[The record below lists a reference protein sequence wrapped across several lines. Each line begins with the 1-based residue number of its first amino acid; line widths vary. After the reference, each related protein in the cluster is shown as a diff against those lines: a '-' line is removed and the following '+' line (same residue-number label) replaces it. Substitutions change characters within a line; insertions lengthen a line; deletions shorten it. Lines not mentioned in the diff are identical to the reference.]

1 MLNRLSIRNYALID
15 ALDIQFDNGL
25 NILTGE
31 TGAGKSIIMGG
42 LSLIL
47 GQRAEGRHFFD
58 PGKKCIIEGYFDVS
72 NYQLVAF
79 FDEQDLD
86 YEKETIIRREI
97 SPDGKSRA
105 FVNDTP
111 VTLQTLKALAERL
124 IDIHSQHATL
134 QLNTEAFQL
143 LTLDSVA
150 LNSAF
155 RQTYTVRYQ
164 AYKAAQARL
173 EALEQ
178 RSHQADVEADYHQ
191 FIYDELAKANLE
203 ADEQE
208 RMEIEQSQLE
218 HAEEIKRGLLG
229 AVYALRDQEVNA
241 LALLRESLQN
251 LQQAERFMPS
261 LAAEVGRLNS
271 AIIELKDL
279 SEEVGRYEEEVVL
292 DEGRLAA
299 VSERLDLLY
308 MLQQKHRVEDVT
320 ALIALREELREKL
333 ERRSSDEET
342 MAKLKEEVAML
353 WSQLNDAAGKLSES
367 RKAVVPRV
375 VDEVERLLQAV
386 GMPNSKLAIAVEAL
400 EGDALRDTGGDRV
413 TFRFSANKGQPL
425 QPVSKV
431 ASGGELSRLML
442 AIKSLVANTS
452 ALPTII
458 FDEID
463 TGISGEVALRVGEV
477 MERMAD
483 HMQVIAITHLPQI
496 ASRGKAH
503 FKVYKKEIANK
514 TATSLVQ
521 LGQQDRVLEIAQML
535 SGANPG
541 EAAMQHAAEL
551 LTRSDTEDR
560 PPAGRQG
567 RPK

>member
-15 ALDIQFDNGL
+15 TLDIQFDGGL

-58 PGKKCIIEGYFDVS
+58 AGKKCVIEGYFDVT
-72 NYQLVAF
+72 NYQLTAF
-79 FDEQDLD
+79 FDDQDLD

-143 LTLDSVA
+143 LTLDSIARNGA
-150 LNSAF
+150 L
-155 RQTYTVRYQ
+155 RQ
-164 AYKAAQARL
+164 AYATCYQRYKAVQAEL

-178 RSHQADVEADYHQ
+178 AARRADAEADYHQ
-191 FIYDELAKANLE
+191 YVHDELAKADLQH
-203 ADEQE
+203 DEQE
-208 RMEIEQSQLE
+208 RLETERSQLE

-229 AVYALRDQEVNA
+229 AVYGLQDQEMNA
-241 LALLRESLQN
+241 LALLKESLQH
-251 LQQAERFMPS
+251 LQQAERYMPA
-261 LAAEVGRLNS
+261 LAPEVGRLQGS
-271 AIIELKDL
+271 VIELKDL
-279 SEEVGRYEEEVVL
+279 AGELARHEQGVVL
-292 DEGRLAA
+292 DEGRLAT
-299 VSERLDLLY
+299 VNERLDMLYLL
-308 MLQQKHRVEDVT
+308 LQKHRAENVA
-320 ALIALREELREKL
+320 ALIDLREELREKL
-333 ERRSSDEET
+333 ERRMIDED
-342 MAKLKEEVAML
+342 AIARLKGEAATSR
-353 WSQLNDAAGKLSES
+353 SQLVDAARQLSDS
-367 RKAVVPRV
+367 RKAIIPTVSGG
-375 VDEVERLLQAV
+375 VEALLRSV
-386 GMPNSKLAIAVEAL
+386 GMPHSKLEIDLEAL
-400 EGDALRDTGGDRV
+400 AEEAMRDHGLDRV
-413 TFRFSANKGQPL
+413 TFRFSANKGQPP
-425 QPVSKV
+425 QPVGKV

-442 AIKSLVANTS
+442 AIKSLVAKTT

-496 ASRGKAH
+496 ASRGTSH
-503 FKVYKKEIANK
+503 FKVYKQEIADK
-514 TATSLVQ
+514 TVTQLVQ
-521 LGQQDRVLEIAQML
+521 LDQQERITEIAQML

-541 EAAMQHAAEL
+541 EAAVQHAAEL
-551 LTRSDTEDR
+551 LEGSKTGDRS
-560 PPAGRQG
+560 
-567 RPK
+567 PK